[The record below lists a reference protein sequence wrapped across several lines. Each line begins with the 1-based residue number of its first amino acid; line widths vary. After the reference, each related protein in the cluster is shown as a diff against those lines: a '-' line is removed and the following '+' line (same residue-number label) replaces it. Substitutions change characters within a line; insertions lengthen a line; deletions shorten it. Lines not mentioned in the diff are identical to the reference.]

1 MTPAP
6 LDDLMA
12 RAIGHAVAG
21 FGALEHALKAAILA
35 VSRDRLGASVGDAA
49 LRAWLMRMENLAD
62 DSMGTLVDAFVA
74 AIKLTDLPDRHALAT
89 ELRALRLMRNLI
101 CHAAWVPGTRT
112 DAWRPLFL
120 PARGETFEGD
130 LTPGDLHDLH
140 ARTRATIAR
149 LRVIAQDAA
158 GSAEPGPEG

>member
-6 LDDLMA
+6 LDEAMA
-12 RAIGHAVAG
+12 AAIGHAVAG

-35 VSRDRLGASVGDAA
+35 LSRDRLGPAVGDAV
-49 LRAWLMRMENLAD
+49 LREWLTRMENLAD

-74 AIKLTDLPDRHALAT
+74 AMKATDLPDRHTLAT

-101 CHAAWVPGTRT
+101 CHAAWVPAARTGT
-112 DAWRPLFL
+112 WRPLFL